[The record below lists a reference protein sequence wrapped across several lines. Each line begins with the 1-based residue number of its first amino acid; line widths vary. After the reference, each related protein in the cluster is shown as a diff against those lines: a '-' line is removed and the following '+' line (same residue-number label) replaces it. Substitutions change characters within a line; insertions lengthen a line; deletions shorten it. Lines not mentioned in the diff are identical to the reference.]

1 MKMKVNVQVIKT
13 LRDSRCYSQEQLAE
27 MSGLSLRTVQRI
39 EAKGV
44 ASLESIKSIA
54 AALDID
60 CQQLLALDHSV
71 HVQGSA
77 SAAAVSEHI
86 QTPATKTDS
95 ETASAQAPQEQAA
108 AKPKANK
115 HSYLWSMLLVIAANG
130 FGFWGIFDAYHGG
143 RIDHETMS
151 LLKNLVSLALLS
163 SVGLLAYKGYKEG
176 IFK

>member
-1 MKMKVNVQVIKT
+1 MKMKVNVQVIKS

-44 ASLESIKSIA
+44 ASLESIKSLA

-60 CQQLLALDHSV
+60 CQQLLAMDHSI
-71 HVQGSA
+71 HVPGSA
-77 SAAAVSEHI
+77 SAAGVPE
-86 QTPATKTDS
+86 QTQTSAT
-95 ETASAQAPQEQAA
+95 EQASRNQAP

-115 HSYLWSMLLVIAANG
+115 HTYLWSMLLVIAANA
-130 FGFWGIFDAYHGG
+130 FGFWGIFDAYNAG
-143 RIDHETMS
+143 RIDHDTMS
-151 LLKNLVSLALLS
+151 LLKNLVSLALLF

>member
-27 MSGLSLRTVQRI
+27 MAGLSLRTVQRI

-44 ASLESIKSIA
+44 ASLESIKSMA

-71 HVQGSA
+71 HMQDSACAAGAPEHTQPSSTETGSEPVAVQA
-77 SAAAVSEHI
+77 S
-86 QTPATKTDS
+86 QDPT
-95 ETASAQAPQEQAA
+95 A
-108 AKPKANK
+108 AKPKTNK
-115 HSYLWSMLLVIAANG
+115 HTYLWSMLLVIAANA
-130 FGFWGIFDAYHGG
+130 FGFWGIFDAYNAG
-143 RIDHETMS
+143 RIDQDTMR
-151 LLKNLVSLALLS
+151 LLKNLVSLALLF